1 MTPISAVTTT
11 SRRLIAVAASTR
23 FWRNSKVKVAAIQ
36 MRSGLDPEANLRA
49 LEPLLAEAAAQGAQ
63 YALTPEV
70 TMIFPENREQ
80 LRSVAASFEGHPQL
94 AAVGELAQ
102 QHGMFVQMGSLPIPL
117 EDGRFANRSVLFGP
131 GGQQVATYDKIHLF
145 DADIAGLNAYR
156 ESATYRGGD
165 VAVTADLGEFTLG
178 FAICYDMRFPRL
190 FNALANAGANL
201 IAVPAAF
208 TVPTGQA
215 HWHVL
220 LRARAIETGSY
231 VIAAAQ
237 GGTHQNGRATYG
249 HSLIIDPW
257 GKVIAELDHDEPGVL
272 VSEIDAAAVIEARG
286 RVPAL
291 ANARDFAVPSSK
303 R

>member
-1 MTPISAVTTT
+1 MKI
-11 SRRLIAVAASTR
+11 
-23 FWRNSKVKVAAIQ
+23 AAIQ
-36 MRSGLDPEANLRA
+36 MRSGLDPEANFESLV
-49 LEPLLAEAAAQGAQ
+49 PLLTEAAAQGVD

-80 LRSVAASFEGHPQL
+80 LRSVAAPFEGHPQL
-94 AAVGELAQ
+94 AKVGELAKRLGLYV
-102 QHGMFVQMGSLPIPL
+102 HIGSLPIPL
-117 EDGRFANRSVLFGP
+117 EDGRFANRSVLFAPTGE
-131 GGQQVATYDKIHLF
+131 QLASYDKIHLF

-156 ESATYRGGD
+156 ESATYKGGEE
-165 VAVTADLGEFTLG
+165 AVTAPLDPFTLG
-178 FAICYDMRFPRL
+178 FSICYDMRFPKL
-190 FNALANAGANL
+190 YNTLANAGANL

-237 GGTHQNGRATYG
+237 GGNHPNGRATYG
-249 HSLIIDPW
+249 HSLVIDPW

-272 VSEIDAAAVIEARG
+272 VAEIDPQAVVEARQ
-286 RVPAL
+286 RIPAL
-291 ANARDFAVPSSK
+291 ANARDFAKPGLHG
-303 R
+303 